1 MTWLN
6 LGSLG
11 GLIALACL
19 AWAAGGFRRPVP
31 WRTVLTAGGL
41 MLVLGAVVFWIPWT
55 RIALIWVNDTVITV
69 LRAGNEGAR
78 FLFGPL
84 ALNPGEAAPGGA
96 PSVDAL
102 AGPVDLRRILGW
114 LFTPLAWLLG
124 LAGSDLTAAGRILG
138 GRAILTEVVAY
149 QELGRLGA
157 EGAISPRAI
166 LILSYALCG
175 FAHVASVGVFIGGIG
190 ALAPARRGDLSSLGI
205 RALVGATLA
214 TLMTGALAGFYYY
227 GQTGLLGI

>member
-1 MTWLN
+1 MAENERKQNTMAALMD
-6 LGSLG
+6 GSWE
-11 GLIALACL
+11 GLKL
-19 AWAAGGFRRPVP
+19 AAGIATLGFVALIDYALIR
-31 WRTVLTAGGL
+31 LTA
-41 MLVLGAVVFWIPWT
+41 
-55 RIALIWVNDTVITV
+55 
-69 LRAGNEGAR
+69 
-78 FLFGPL
+78 PL
-84 ALNPGEAAPGGA
+84 
-96 PSVDAL
+96 SDAL

-124 LAGSDLTAAGRILG
+124 LAGSDLTAASRILG
-138 GRAILTEVVAY
+138 GRAMLTEVVAY

-166 LILSYALCG
+166 LILSYTLCG
-175 FAHVASVGVFIGGIG
+175 FAHVTSVGIFIGGIG
-190 ALAPARRGDLSSLGI
+190 ALAPERRGDLSSLGI

>member
-1 MTWLN
+1 M
-6 LGSLG
+6 
-11 GLIALACL
+11 
-19 AWAAGGFRRPVP
+19 
-31 WRTVLTAGGL
+31 
-41 MLVLGAVVFWIPWT
+41 
-55 RIALIWVNDTVITV
+55 
-69 LRAGNEGAR
+69 
-78 FLFGPL
+78 
-84 ALNPGEAAPGGA
+84 
-96 PSVDAL
+96 
-102 AGPVDLRRILGW
+102 
-114 LFTPLAWLLG
+114 
-124 LAGSDLTAAGRILG
+124 AGSDLTAAGRILG

-166 LILSYALCG
+166 LILSYTLCG
-175 FAHVASVGVFIGGIG
+175 FAHVASVGIFIGGIG

>member
-1 MTWLN
+1 MAALMDGSREGLKLAAGIATLLIAV
-6 LGSLG
+6 LGFVALMDY
-11 GLIALACL
+11 GLIK
-19 AWAAGGFRRPVP
+19 
-31 WRTVLTAGGL
+31 LT
-41 MLVLGAVVFWIPWT
+41 T
-55 RIALIWVNDTVITV
+55 
-69 LRAGNEGAR
+69 
-78 FLFGPL
+78 PL
-84 ALNPGEAAPGGA
+84 
-96 PSVDAL
+96 SDAL

-124 LAGSDLTAAGRILG
+124 LPEADLPAAGRILG

-166 LILSYALCG
+166 LILSYTLCG

-190 ALAPARRGDLSSLGI
+190 ALAPARRSDLSALGV

-227 GQTGLLGI
+227 GQPGILGI